1 MYIDRTLLFIY
12 LFVIYVVY
20 KASFF
25 FAMYRLICTC
35 TLDGLCYSFLGLLL
49 LLFSCDPFI
58 WFQISSGGDPTAGA
72 QLCKH
77 TLYIDVLYEGIHTG
91 SESNPSN
98 KNCDRMSKEI
108 PFFFSW
114 LEILKINEWKWEK
127 NIFFFKFPA
136 FIYFFKFPVWLA
148 RG

>member
-1 MYIDRTLLFIY
+1 VYIDRTLLFIY

-98 KNCDRMSKEI
+98 KNVERNSV
-108 PFFFSW
+108 FFSFLIGNFKNQW
-114 LEILKINEWKWEK
+114 MKWEK